1 MSLPV
6 TNRFNNTK
14 LSASNNTNLEEFS
27 SGLETSGFL
36 SSTLAVQERP
46 VVRDSRR
53 RTRGRRSK
61 RGVEVRGQGETPDW
75 IRQLFGLAKKGQLE
89 RLVSY
94 ELFTVSNNFLSCL
107 FLELLNPMF

>member
-6 TNRFNNTK
+6 TNRFNTTK
-14 LSASNNTNLEEFS
+14 LSASNNSTNLEEFS

-36 SSTLAVQERP
+36 SSTLAGQERP
-46 VVRDSRR
+46 VVRDGRR

-61 RGVEVRGQGETPDW
+61 RGLEVRGQGETPDW
-75 IRQLFGLAKKGQLE
+75 IRQLFGFAKKGNLE

-94 ELFTVSNNFLSCL
+94 ELFTVSNNFL
-107 FLELLNPMF
+107 